1 MDHRITR
8 VIIIIIIIIILFF
21 LSFFFVSYKHI
32 IIYAVKPLFILY
44 ILFGFFL
51 LLIMIKLKTKH
62 GEFDIK
68 PLSFKERR
76 KLHRLEIDVA
86 NIDGDKMDFGK
97 YVEMID
103 WVISK
108 TIPNSETV
116 LADFD
121 DIIQ

>member
-1 MDHRITR
+1 
-8 VIIIIIIIIILFF
+8 
-21 LSFFFVSYKHI
+21 
-32 IIYAVKPLFILY
+32 
-44 ILFGFFL
+44 
-51 LLIMIKLKTKH
+51 MIKLKTKH

-76 KLHRLEIDVA
+76 HLHRLEIDAA
-86 NIDGDKMDFGK
+86 NIDGEKMDFGK

-108 TIPNSETV
+108 TIPNSEAV

-121 DIIQ
+121 DNQIDDIGAEIYTHLKNTNKKKNKKSE

>member
-1 MDHRITR
+1 
-8 VIIIIIIIIILFF
+8 
-21 LSFFFVSYKHI
+21 
-32 IIYAVKPLFILY
+32 
-44 ILFGFFL
+44 
-51 LLIMIKLKTKH
+51 MIKLKTKH

-86 NIDGDKMDFGK
+86 NIDGEKMDFGK

-108 TIPNSETV
+108 TIPNSEAV
-116 LADFD
+116 LAEID
-121 DIIQ
+121 DIGAEIYNHLKNTNKKKNKKSE

>member
-1 MDHRITR
+1 MEKI
-8 VIIIIIIIIILFF
+8 
-21 LSFFFVSYKHI
+21 
-32 IIYAVKPLFILY
+32 
-44 ILFGFFL
+44 
-51 LLIMIKLKTKH
+51 KTKH

-76 KLHRLEIDVA
+76 HLHRLEIDAA

-108 TIPNSETV
+108 TIPNAEAV

-121 DIIQ
+121 DNQIDDIGAEIYTHLKNTNKKKNKKSE